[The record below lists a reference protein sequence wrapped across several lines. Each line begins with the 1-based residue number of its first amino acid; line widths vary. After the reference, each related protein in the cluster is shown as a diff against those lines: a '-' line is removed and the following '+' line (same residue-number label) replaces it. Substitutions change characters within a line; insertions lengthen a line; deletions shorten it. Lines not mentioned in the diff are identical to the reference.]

1 MSFGALGRVMSL
13 LFGGGNIIKETTEV
27 FRQNAEAAGVRD
39 GRLSEAALAQF
50 AAEFAVPRRGW
61 FDRTMDGVNRLPR
74 PALAMGTLALF
85 VAAMVDPV
93 WFASRMEGIALVPEP
108 LWWLLGAIVSFYFG
122 ARHQAK
128 GQDFQRSIA
137 ETLALAPAIAAR
149 RQASKAQ
156 DRAAEENGPDADL
169 PDDARPPSTG
179 IDIASA
185 SLPGVDRTVRSTK
198 GPVIAPAGGRIRDP
212 RRNWALDDWKAEH
225 GK

>member
-1 MSFGALGRVMSL
+1 MGVMAGALGRVMSL
-13 LFGGGNIIKETTEV
+13 LFGSGNVIKETAEV
-27 FRQNAEAAGVRD
+27 FRENAEAAGVRD

-50 AAEFAVPRRGW
+50 AAEFAVPRSGW
-61 FDRTMDGVNRLPR
+61 FDRVMDGVNRLPR

-137 ETLALAPAIAAR
+137 ETLALAPAVAAR
-149 RQASKAQ
+149 RE
-156 DRAAEENGPDADL
+156 AAADATGDGAA
-169 PDDARPPSTG
+169 PEAARPTG
-179 IDIASA
+179 TGPIRVEPT
-185 SLPGVDRTVRSTK
+185 LGRPVRT
-198 GPVIAPAGGRIRDP
+198 GRTRTARRRARDP
-212 RRNWALDDWKAEH
+212 WRNWALDDWKAAH